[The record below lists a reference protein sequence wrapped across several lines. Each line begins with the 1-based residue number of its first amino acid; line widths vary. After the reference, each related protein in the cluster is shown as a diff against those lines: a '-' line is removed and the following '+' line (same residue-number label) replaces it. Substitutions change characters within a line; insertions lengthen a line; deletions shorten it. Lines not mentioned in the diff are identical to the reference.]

1 MNWEP
6 ILSLVVAAL
15 AVMGSPGPA
24 TISIVAVASAFGIG
38 RAVPYVI
45 GLVLGTWGVLLL
57 VALGLSAALL
67 SLPAIGPALT
77 LASLAYVVYLA
88 WKIATAPPLGAP
100 DPARAPPA
108 AWGGMALG
116 IANPKAYVAIA
127 AVFAANR
134 ITADAAVDAIAKTA
148 VLALMIVVIQVV
160 WLTAGSLLARLLT
173 HPRAARIANVGM
185 AIAMLLASLSAL
197 LARHG

>member
-1 MNWEP
+1 MNWGP

-24 TISIVAVASAFGIG
+24 TISIVAVGGAFGIG
-38 RAVPYVI
+38 RAIPYVI
-45 GLVLGTWGVLLL
+45 GLVVGTWGVLLF

-67 SLPAIGPALT
+67 SLPAIGPALR
-77 LASLAYVVYLA
+77 LASIAYVVYLA
-88 WKIATAPPLGAP
+88 WKIATAPPLGTL

-108 AWGGMALG
+108 AWGGVALA

-134 ITADAAVDAIAKTA
+134 IAADAAVDAVAKTA
-148 VLALMIVVIQVV
+148 ALALMIVVIQAV
-160 WLTAGSLLARLLT
+160 WLTAGSLFARLLT
-173 HPRAARIANVGM
+173 NPVAARIANLGM